1 MKMNGRK
8 RMMKD
13 YNNVLDFVERV
24 SKKYF
29 RRTNKMSLF
38 DIVDQEEDGNKK
50 MDRLLMNLAIFFNYE
65 EKIEFL
71 IASKGV
77 RQAMVQ

>member
-1 MKMNGRK
+1 VEEKRKRNENERKKLKRKMKMNGRK

-38 DIVDQEEDGNKK
+38 DIVD
-50 MDRLLMNLAIFFNYE
+50 
-65 EKIEFL
+65 
-71 IASKGV
+71 
-77 RQAMVQ
+77 